1 VDALGTKVF
10 PIREETNSG
19 ISMKRGLILLVLV
32 ALAMFSGFYQE
43 KVKISINYILDQGA
57 QMPGFFNLSPAEK
70 QVRIEQARVNA
81 PFDYYH
87 NHKTISFL
95 YRFDARQLSVMKWVV
110 TGVFMGWF
118 LLLNLSLLHTLRAN
132 SAVVSALPRLYLVVA
147 LFSLAVFALGIA
159 GFQKE
164 KCYAVSR
171 EIMGALQSIV
181 PVLLI
186 WPASRLWDQSKSLK
200 EK

>member
-1 VDALGTKVF
+1 
-10 PIREETNSG
+10 
-19 ISMKRGLILLVLV
+19 MKRGLILLALV
-32 ALAMFSGFYQE
+32 VLAMLSGFYQE
-43 KVKISINYILDQGA
+43 KVKISINYILDQGS
-57 QMPGFFNLSPAEK
+57 QIPGFYNLSPVEK
-70 QVRIEQARVNA
+70 QAQIEQARVNA

-87 NHKTISFL
+87 NHNTISFL

-132 SAVVSALPRLYLVVA
+132 TAVIHALPRLYLVVA
-147 LFSLAVFALGIA
+147 LFSLAVFAVGVV

-171 EIMGALQSIV
+171 EVMGALQSIV
-181 PVLLI
+181 PVLII
-186 WPASRLWDQSKSLK
+186 WPASRLWDQTQTPK

>member
-1 VDALGTKVF
+1 
-10 PIREETNSG
+10 
-19 ISMKRGLILLVLV
+19 MKRGLILLALV
-32 ALAMFSGFYQE
+32 VLAMLSGFYQE
-43 KVKISINYILDQGA
+43 KVKISINYILDQGS
-57 QMPGFFNLSPAEK
+57 QIPGFYNLSPVEK
-70 QVRIEQARVNA
+70 QAQIEQARVNA

-118 LLLNLSLLHTLRAN
+118 LLLNLSLLNTLRAN
-132 SAVVSALPRLYLVVA
+132 TAVIHALPRLYLVVA
-147 LFSLAVFALGIA
+147 LFSLAVFAIGVV

-171 EIMGALQSIV
+171 EVMGALQSIV
-181 PVLLI
+181 PVLII
-186 WPASRLWDQSKSLK
+186 WPASRLWDQTKTAK

>member
-1 VDALGTKVF
+1 
-10 PIREETNSG
+10 
-19 ISMKRGLILLVLV
+19 MKRGLILLALV
-32 ALAMFSGFYQE
+32 VLAMFSGFYQE

-57 QMPGFFNLSPAEK
+57 QIPGFFNLSPDEK
-70 QVRIEQARVNA
+70 QARIEQFRLNA

-95 YRFDARQLSVMKWVV
+95 YRFDARQLSVLKWVV

-132 SAVVSALPRLYLVVA
+132 RSVIRALPRLYLLVA
-147 LFSLAVFALGIA
+147 LFSLGVFAIGIA

-181 PVLLI
+181 PVLII

>member
-1 VDALGTKVF
+1 
-10 PIREETNSG
+10 
-19 ISMKRGLILLVLV
+19 MKRGLILLALV
-32 ALAMFSGFYQE
+32 VSAMLSGFYQE
-43 KVKISINYILDQGA
+43 KVKISINYILDKGSQI
-57 QMPGFFNLSPAEK
+57 PGFYNLSPVEK
-70 QVRIEQARVNA
+70 QAQIEQARVNA

-87 NHKTISFL
+87 NHKTISLL

-110 TGVFMGWF
+110 TGIFMGWF

-132 SAVVSALPRLYLVVA
+132 TAVIHALPRLYLVVA
-147 LFSLAVFALGIA
+147 LFSLAVFAIGVV

-171 EIMGALQSIV
+171 EVMGALQTIV
-181 PVLLI
+181 PVLII
-186 WPASRLWDQSKSLK
+186 WPASRLWNQTKTPK

>member
-1 VDALGTKVF
+1 
-10 PIREETNSG
+10 
-19 ISMKRGLILLVLV
+19 MKRGLILLALV
-32 ALAMFSGFYQE
+32 VLAMLSGFYQE
-43 KVKISINYILDQGA
+43 KVKISINYILDQGS
-57 QMPGFFNLSPAEK
+57 QITGFYNLPPEEK
-70 QVRIEQARVNA
+70 QARIEQARVNA

-87 NHKTISFL
+87 NHKTISSL

-110 TGVFMGWF
+110 TGIFMGWF
-118 LLLNLSLLHTLRAN
+118 LLLNLSLLHTLQAN
-132 SAVVSALPRLYLVVA
+132 AAVIHALPRLYLFVA
-147 LFSLAVFALGIA
+147 LFSLGVFAVGVA

-181 PVLLI
+181 PVLII
-186 WPASRLWDQSKSLK
+186 WPASRLWNQTKTQK